1 MTHVHQDAYDGVPT
15 TPWPSLAE
23 AAPGDVDALWPRIAE
38 VLDEAHAE
46 LPAPD
51 LAALLLAVEATV
63 EPLERGVGEG
73 PLPRLAS
80 PAWDHFAT
88 LQPLLR
94 RAAGG
99 PAQRDLAARL
109 RAYLDELAARPRG
122 AAVLTAC

>member
-15 TPWPSLAE
+15 TPRPTLA
-23 AAPGDVDALWPRIAE
+23 GGVDPLWSPIAE

-46 LPAPD
+46 LPVPD

-63 EPLERGVGEG
+63 GPLERGDGEG
-73 PLPRLAS
+73 PLPRLAA

-99 PAQRDLAARL
+99 PSQASSRHLAVRL
-109 RAYLDELAARPRG
+109 REYLDELAARPRG